1 MSKLHFYINGTPNGT
16 DGEEVTQLTFKNI
29 KKYMISYALGIN
41 SNFRGYFSYPLLFC
55 IRFEDGYK
63 GNVTIKSLL
72 SNIKYYIVG
81 TSFPTSSFAF
91 KKTDSSI
98 DVTNKNCLIVA
109 SQLII
114 DEDGYSTTN
123 RYAGFSDIP
132 LKDMFSFSYILEK
145 A

>member
-1 MSKLHFYINGTPNGT
+1 
-16 DGEEVTQLTFKNI
+16 
-29 KKYMISYALGIN
+29 MISYALGIQA
-41 SNFRGYFSYPLLFC
+41 NFRGYLSYPLLFC

-72 SNIKYYIVG
+72 PNIKYYIVG
-81 TSFPTSSFAF
+81 TSFPTSSFYLTE
-91 KKTDSSI
+91 TDNSI

-114 DEDGYSTTN
+114 DEDGDSTTN